1 MASKKEESSIG
12 AGIGMAAA
20 VVGAAAAGFFLYG
33 PKGAEN
39 RVKVRAWTL
48 KAKAEVLEHFEK
60 AKEVSDESYAE
71 VVDKVTA
78 KYAKAKSVGE
88 EEAAKLNT
96 ELKKHWKSIKKIAGE
111 AKPAKKAVKKA
122 AAKK

>member
-1 MASKKEESSIG
+1 MATKKEQQEIG
-12 AGIGMAAA
+12 AGLGVAAA
-20 VVGAAAAGFFLYG
+20 LITTAAAGFFLYG

-60 AKEVSDESYAE
+60 AKDITDDSYDA

-78 KYAKAKSVGE
+78 KYAKVKTVGE
-88 EEAAKLNT
+88 EEAAKLNA
-96 ELKKHWKSIKKIAGE
+96 ELKKHWKSIKKVAGDSKNTK
-111 AKPAKKAVKKA
+111 AKKAPAKK
-122 AAKK
+122 